1 MNANKHSKK
10 VVHLPKF
17 IQKNHTAILFL
28 FYFFDA
34 PCNFCSR
41 TTSIYDRRCKCA
53 RKPNSSSKVLTS
65 VSAGTSVTKTGR
77 SGNWIAV
84 RVNGI
89 KGYIYKSYLS
99 GSKNTSTATVSKS
112 TSYRAVIT
120 ASSVNLRAKPSFSSR
135 VKGSLSAGQAVTVC
149 STNGS
154 WKKVQTSKGK
164 KAMYT
169 EFMLGKVL
177 HHQRLQPRKLLL
189 LLLAVTEQKQSPTQ
203 KKSWR

>member
-1 MNANKHSKK
+1 M
-10 VVHLPKF
+10 
-17 IQKNHTAILFL
+17 
-28 FYFFDA
+28 
-34 PCNFCSR
+34 
-41 TTSIYDRRCKCA
+41 CA
-53 RKPNSSSKVLTS
+53 QKPNSSSKVLTS

-154 WKKVQTSKGK
+154 WKKSTD
-164 KAMYT
+164 
-169 EFMLGKVL
+169 F
-177 HHQRLQPRKLLL
+177 
-189 LLLAVTEQKQSPTQ
+189 
-203 KKSWR
+203 

>member
-1 MNANKHSKK
+1 MLP
-10 VVHLPKF
+10 VTFVHAQRL
-17 IQKNHTAILFL
+17 
-28 FYFFDA
+28 Y
-34 PCNFCSR
+34 
-41 TTSIYDRRCKCA
+41 TTDGVNVRA
-53 RKPNSSSKVLTS
+53 KPNSSSKVLTS

-164 KAMYT
+164 KGYVYGIYV
-169 EFMLGKVL
+169 GKSASSSKTTAKKTTTASSSSY
-177 HHQRLQPRKLLL
+177 R
-189 LLLAVTEQKQSPTQ
+189 TKQSPTQ
-203 KKSWR
+203 KEELVINTASLEETRKGMLIALV

>member
-17 IQKNHTAILFL
+17 IQKNHTAILFSLLL
-28 FYFFDA
+28 FLMLPVTFVHAQRLY
-34 PCNFCSR
+34 
-41 TTSIYDRRCKCA
+41 TTDGVNVRA
-53 RKPNSSSKVLTS
+53 KPNSYS
-65 VSAGTSVTKTGR
+65 
-77 SGNWIAV
+77 N
-84 RVNGI
+84 
-89 KGYIYKSYLS
+89 LS

-164 KAMYT
+164 KGYVY
-169 EFMLGKVL
+169 GIYV
-177 HHQRLQPRKLLL
+177 RKS
-189 LLLAVTEQKQSPTQ
+189 ASSSKTTA
-203 KKSWR
+203 KKTTTASSSSYRTKGVSYAK

>member
-1 MNANKHSKK
+1 M
-10 VVHLPKF
+10 
-17 IQKNHTAILFL
+17 
-28 FYFFDA
+28 
-34 PCNFCSR
+34 
-41 TTSIYDRRCKCA
+41 CA
-53 RKPNSSSKVLTS
+53 QNQTVLRKYLHS

-135 VKGSLSAGQAVTVC
+135 VKG
-149 STNGS
+149 
-154 WKKVQTSKGK
+154 
-164 KAMYT
+164 
-169 EFMLGKVL
+169 
-177 HHQRLQPRKLLL
+177 
-189 LLLAVTEQKQSPTQ
+189 
-203 KKSWR
+203 